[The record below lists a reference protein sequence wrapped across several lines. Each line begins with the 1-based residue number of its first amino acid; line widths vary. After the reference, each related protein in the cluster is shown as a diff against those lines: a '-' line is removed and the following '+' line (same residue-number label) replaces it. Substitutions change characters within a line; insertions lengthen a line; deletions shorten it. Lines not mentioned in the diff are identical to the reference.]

1 MPSRKLIFPL
11 YFSYRLQSQIASAVI
26 RHDLGKNK
34 LLPRLLGGGGE
45 ERGQERGKMGQGP
58 FEGLVPSPAPTEQR
72 QFRVVCHV
80 IGRKIMASEGRSIG
94 RMEPGWALCAIDLH

>member
-1 MPSRKLIFPL
+1 
-11 YFSYRLQSQIASAVI
+11 
-26 RHDLGKNK
+26 
-34 LLPRLLGGGGE
+34 
-45 ERGQERGKMGQGP
+45 MGQGP